1 MTGISEADLH
11 AFVDDR
17 LDPARRDQVLQA
29 LEADPALA
37 RRVRDWRAQATELR
51 RALRPND
58 LLQRDLILA
67 RLAARRAT
75 GGPRPAQWA
84 IAASLILAVSL
95 GGAGG
100 WLARG
105 PTRPT
110 EIARLGVE
118 AASAFQVFG
127 NDPVQ
132 AFDVSTN
139 DRADLISRLGQKL
152 GRHVTLPDLTAQ
164 GYSLV
169 GGRVLS
175 AMYGPAAILVYRD
188 GVGDRITLYVQ
199 PMRVGAPAEMQ
210 PLPQK
215 SVDGYA
221 WISHQVGYTVM
232 SDGDRAQLRSV
243 ADRMHA
249 GTGS

>member
-1 MTGISEADLH
+1 MTTVSEEDLH

-17 LDPARRDQVLQA
+17 LDPARRSQVLQA
-29 LEADPALA
+29 LEADPVLA
-37 RRVRDWRAQATELR
+37 RRVADWREQATELR

-58 LLQRDLILA
+58 LLERDLILA
-67 RLAARRAT
+67 RLAGRRAN
-75 GGPRPAQWA
+75 GGQRPAQWA
-84 IAASLILAVSL
+84 IAASVVAAVLL

-132 AFDVSTN
+132 TFDVSAS
-139 DRADLISRLGQKL
+139 DRAELISRLAQKL
-152 GRHVTLPDLTAQ
+152 GRHVTLPDLSAQ
-164 GYSLV
+164 GYSLI

-175 AMYGPAAILVYRD
+175 AMYGPAAILVYRNEA
-188 GVGDRITLYVQ
+188 GDRVTLYVQ
-199 PMRVGAPAEMQ
+199 PMRIGAPAGMQ
-210 PLPQK
+210 KLPVQT
-215 SVDGYA
+215 VDGYA

>member
-1 MTGISEADLH
+1 MTTVSEEELH

-17 LDPARRDQVLQA
+17 LDPVRRGEVQQQ

-37 RRVRDWRAQATELR
+37 RRVADWRAQATELR
-51 RALRPND
+51 CALRPND
-58 LLQRDLILA
+58 RLERDLILA
-67 RLAARRAT
+67 RLAGRRAK
-75 GGPRPAQWA
+75 GSPRPAYWA
-84 IAASLILAVSL
+84 VAASLVVAVL
-95 GGAGG
+95 FGGAGG

-105 PTRPT
+105 PGRPT
-110 EIARLGVE
+110 EIARLGAE

-132 AFDVSTN
+132 AFDVSAT
-139 DRADLISRLGQKL
+139 DRAELVSRLAQKL
-152 GRHVTLPDLTAQ
+152 GRHVTLPDLSVQ
-164 GYSLV
+164 GYSLI

-175 AMYGPAAILVYRD
+175 AMYGPAAILVYRN
-188 GVGDRITLYVQ
+188 GAGDRVTLYVQ
-199 PMRVGAPAEMQ
+199 PMRIGEPADMQ
-210 PLPQK
+210 KLP
-215 SVDGYA
+215 VAAVEGYA
-221 WISHQVGYTVM
+221 WISQQVGYTVM